1 MVRNQGDGVQPEPRA
16 DPTGSVD
23 LCVHSAGR
31 APKDQRPDGNSKTLD
46 PKPWIQNPG
55 SKTLDPK
62 PWIQNPGSKTL
73 ANHNKHHQT
82 NDDGTTWALAI
93 LRRGYFPQPGVVAHA
108 TTPGGRP
115 HRAPILKGLLSTPHV
130 TFADSLLILTSRR
143 KEPLSRFRS
152 GGDRVPRVA
161 AGGTTRG

>member
-1 MVRNQGDGVQPEPRA
+1 MECSP
-16 DPTGSVD
+16 
-23 LCVHSAGR
+23 
-31 APKDQRPDGNSKTLD
+31 
-46 PKPWIQNPG
+46 NPG
-55 SKTLDPK
+55 LIQPGAWTSVSTPLGVHQKINAPMGIPK

-93 LRRGYFPQPGVVAHA
+93 PRRGYFPQPGVVAHA

-115 HRAPILKGLLSTPHV
+115 HRAPIVKGLLSTPAI
-130 TFADSLLILTSRR
+130 TFAVHRYSGPRVER
-143 KEPLSRFRS
+143 NRFQGS
-152 GGDRVPRVA
+152 GAVGDRVPRVA

>member
-1 MVRNQGDGVQPEPRA
+1 MECSP
-16 DPTGSVD
+16 
-23 LCVHSAGR
+23 
-31 APKDQRPDGNSKTLD
+31 
-46 PKPWIQNPG
+46 NPG
-55 SKTLDPK
+55 LIQPGAWTSVSTPLGVHQKINAPMGIPK

-93 LRRGYFPQPGVVAHA
+93 PRRGYFPQPGVVAHA